1 MTTLRQ
7 SCYYYIS
14 LFNFIK
20 MFFLFFR
27 SVWAHISFLNVQS
40 FLNVCLYTVQSVIEH
55 PKTTSVSQ
63 PDSKKIQGLIG
74 VHISFVAKN
83 SFLTYVYIQFGTE
96 FFTTKQPLIPR
107 LAQKNK
113 GRIRVHISFVDV
125 QSFLNVCLYTVQSVA
140 EHQKKTS
147 VSQPDSKK
155 IQGLIGGHI
164 SFWGGKPIPHVCLYA
179 LQNRIFPIKQ
189 PLIPRLAQKIKWP
202 V

>member
-74 VHISFVAKN
+74 VHILFVAKN
-83 SFLTYVYIQFGTE
+83 SFLTYVYIQFETE

-107 LAQKNK
+107 LARKK
-113 GRIRVHISFVDV
+113 RLAG
-125 QSFLNVCLYTVQSVA
+125 LNSYLASWCRSILCVFLYTV
-140 EHQKKTS
+140 KTAS
-147 VSQPDSKK
+147 RSWIWANKVC
-155 IQGLIGGHI
+155 GLCLFFPERKTCCIL
-164 SFWGGKPIPHVCLYA
+164 SFA
-179 LQNRIFPIKQ
+179 T
-189 PLIPRLAQKIKWP
+189 
-202 V
+202 